1 MRKQQSWLTPIKDS
15 FGGFA
20 RHTHA
25 KTERPLDSKL
35 PLHVCMRSSLA
46 RGKRTMQGVNRVKVG
61 AIVGRV
67 SKRFHVRVVKFANVG
82 NHLHLVVR
90 LPGRGSV
97 ARDQYSAWIR
107 TLMALLAREVGGAR
121 RGRPLRDERGAR
133 VKFWDSRPFTRVVR
147 GLKGFRVI
155 DRYTLKNQ
163 LEAQGFGRD
172 FAEVFAREHFESQN
186 FFAKLMDQKILLARE
201 R

>member
-25 KTERPLDSKL
+25 KTKRPMDSKL

-46 RGKRTMQGVNRVKVG
+46 RGKRTMLGVNRVKV
-61 AIVGRV
+61 ASIVERV
-67 SKRFHVRVVKFANVG
+67 SKRFHVRVVRFANVG

-90 LPGRGSV
+90 LPARGQA
-97 ARDQYSAWIR
+97 ARDQYAAWIR

-121 RGRPLRDERGAR
+121 RGSPLLDAKGER
-133 VKFWDSRPFTRVVR
+133 VTFWDSRPFTRVVR
-147 GLKGFRVI
+147 GMRGYHVM

-172 FAEVFAREHFESQN
+172 FAEAFAREHFESQR
-186 FFAKLMDQKILLARE
+186 FFGSIAGAT
-201 R
+201 